1 MLKDDLSCHS
11 HPNVVG
17 AEVEVPRCLCLGKW
31 VVSGGVLP
39 KIYLHYLML
48 FLSIVSNYLQIYLSI
63 YLSVCLSVCLP
74 ISIYTPGQSKSHPSD
89 DAIGYAIILWNA

>member
-39 KIYLHYLML
+39 KRCHR
-48 FLSIVSNYLQIYLSI
+48 
-63 YLSVCLSVCLP
+63 
-74 ISIYTPGQSKSHPSD
+74 
-89 DAIGYAIILWNA
+89 